1 MAFEKLSF
9 TKDWKN
15 AADFPTVEESEAQ
28 VRADL
33 QALHDETK
41 NFINNTLIPNIENMA
56 VPGAGDM
63 LAAVYDPTGKK
74 QDIFAYAR
82 AQGAADLADWV
93 KQPNKP
99 TYTAT
104 EVGAAEK
111 NHTHTASSIGAAPTI
126 AHGTADVA
134 AGSVSSYP
142 EGTLYVVLE

>member
-15 AADFPTVEESEAQ
+15 ASDFPTYEESEAQ

-41 NFINNTLIPNIENMA
+41 DFINEKLIPNIEGMA
-56 VPGAGDM
+56 VPGTGDM
-63 LAAVYDPTGKK
+63 MAAIYDPTGKK

-82 AQGAADLADWV
+82 AQGAAGLPDWA
-93 KQPNKP
+93 KAATKP
-99 TYTAT
+99 AYTAS
-104 EVGAAEK
+104 EVGAAPT
-111 NHTHTASSIGAAPTI
+111 NHTHKASDIGAAPVI

-134 AGSVSSYP
+134 AGTASAYP
-142 EGTLYVVLE
+142 EGTLYVVVE

>member
-15 AADFPTVEESEAQ
+15 ASDFPTYEESEAQ

-41 NFINNTLIPNIENMA
+41 NFINDKLIPGIENMA

-63 LAAVYDPTGKK
+63 MAAVYDPTGKR

-82 AQGAADLADWV
+82 AQGTADLADWA
-93 KQPNKP
+93 KAPAKP
-99 TYTAT
+99 TYTAS
-104 EVGAAEK
+104 EVGAAAK
-111 NHTHTASSIGAAPTI
+111 NHTHTASAIGAAPTI
-126 AHGTADVA
+126 AHGTADVTAGA
-134 AGSVSSYP
+134 ASAYP